1 MQSFMLIEWLVLG
14 ILEVKE
20 HDVLRHG
27 PSGRLIG
34 GFKDHHITVYP
45 ATAAKKYPQRKCRVC
60 QMKKGIRRD
69 TRNYCQ
75 ECNVALCKTSCFS
88 EYHSKKSSATSC
100 STLVSASGSGSTLAS
115 ELLVM
120 AYGYGKSATC
130 PSCGKFFKYKTNMAH
145 HYRQKHGYNSKKKF
159 PCHLC
164 NQVFGWSSQLSNHL
178 DFVHSVKKEFEC
190 SGCGRYFHHY
200 ARAKHHIDVYHQ
212 ATDTERTT
220 YEGMRHPHSIK
231 KHDTSL
237 QTQARFFKSFPLS
250 SLQSEVRMV
259 KPAVQSSRFHTQ
271 CQERVRAISQNYQE
285 GQDVIRSPLNVWSSK
300 CSNEKNLIHRNE
312 VQLNFCRTNNSCDQQ
327 MVSCPVCGK
336 DFRYK
341 RGMVRHYKHKHDS
354 SNIFRC
360 HLCSQIFGLANQLS
374 DHLDSIH
381 NIKKEFE
388 CGLCGR
394 SFHHFSRAKLHTNS
408 YHPGTDVKIKHNS
421 KLQIENFSYKAG

>member
-1 MQSFMLIEWLVLG
+1 MMSHYKQKHSSSVKTYPCHFCNQVFNWSSQLSNHLDAIHNVKKEFECGVCGRYFHHQSKAKIHVNNYHRGMDAIIRHHELPHLPP
-14 ILEVKE
+14 K
-20 HDVLRHG
+20 VLRHG

-34 GFKDHHITVYP
+34 GFKAHHITVYP

-88 EYHSKKSSATSC
+88 EYHSKKVSLQPVPAAVNSSNTKRTWPITTDKNTVSRKNLSAVVADDIFIITLGLNTISTSITRQRMLKL
-100 STLVSASGSGSTLAS
+100 STTHYQNNSCDQEMVS
-115 ELLVM
+115 
-120 AYGYGKSATC
+120 C
-130 PSCGKFFKYKTNMAH
+130 PVCGKYFKHRRSMTH
-145 HYRQKHGYNSKKKF
+145 HYKHKHASSK
-159 PCHLC
+159 
-164 NQVFGWSSQLSNHL
+164 
-178 DFVHSVKKEFEC
+178 
-190 SGCGRYFHHY
+190 
-200 ARAKHHIDVYHQ
+200 
-212 ATDTERTT
+212 
-220 YEGMRHPHSIK
+220 
-231 KHDTSL
+231 
-237 QTQARFFKSFPLS
+237 
-250 SLQSEVRMV
+250 
-259 KPAVQSSRFHTQ
+259 
-271 CQERVRAISQNYQE
+271 AISQNYQE

-312 VQLNFCRTNNSCDQQ
+312 LFNHFFKDYNRYEDNNSCDQQ